1 MSGSLKSTRYKFD
14 NFLSANGVDEILAKS
29 SNYSLTTQHITSY
42 TDVFSFWFVTQSSP
56 TRDEPLRKSAWE
68 ATLRVSVN
76 LARNFQRSGILSE
89 GN

>member
-14 NFLSANGVDEILAKS
+14 NFLSANGVDEVLANS
-29 SNYSLTTQHITSY
+29 SNYSLA
-42 TDVFSFWFVTQSSP
+42 TDVFSFWFVTQYSP
-56 TRDEPLRKSAWE
+56 TRDELLRKSAWE

-76 LARNFQRSGILSE
+76 LARNFQHSGILSE